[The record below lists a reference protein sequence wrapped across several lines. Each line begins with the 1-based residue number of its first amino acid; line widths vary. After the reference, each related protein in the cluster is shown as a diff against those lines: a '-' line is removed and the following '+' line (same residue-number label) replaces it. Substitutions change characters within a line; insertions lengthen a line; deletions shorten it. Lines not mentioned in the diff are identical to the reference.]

1 MEPSKSFHV
10 LIGAPAFLDHLPH
23 GPCLV
28 IDADQSRLDQLKR
41 EYVQREHP
49 YPCSTRCAV
58 LTAEPHTSLQWF
70 TYTDRRFDG
79 VLRPE
84 TWSGYVNNLSCLLEE
99 TLAGST
105 LESLLEE
112 ANLPLE
118 EHHSGCIAIRQGD
131 PLAVVAGAG
140 GWRDRIQTVE
150 LLSPDAERH
159 WDSVMTME
167 LEPYGFR
174 HLSGQSHWQRPDKKM
189 LLFQLERLQQQRADL
204 VAERDEQ
211 LSGRQELAE
220 RLEQQQKDMEK
231 LVQER
236 DEQLSGRQ
244 ELAERLEQQQ
254 KDMETLI
261 QERDE
266 QLSGRQE
273 LAGRLEQQQKDME
286 TLIQERDEQLSG
298 RQELAGRLEQHQKEL
313 ELVLCERD
321 ALKDQIEEL
330 QADWAQKE
338 NDMRM
343 RSLQQEAFARASS
356 AKVGLIS
363 DLIARWGEAPDAR

>member
-1 MEPSKSFHV
+1 MDPSKSFHV

-41 EYVQREHP
+41 EYEQREHP

-79 VLRPE
+79 VLKPE
-84 TWSGYVNNLSCLLEE
+84 AWTGYVNNLSCLLEE

-140 GWRDRIQTVE
+140 GWRDLIQSVE
-150 LLSPDAERH
+150 LFSPDAERH
-159 WDSVMTME
+159 WDSVMTMQ

-204 VAERDEQ
+204 VA
-211 LSGRQELAE
+211 
-220 RLEQQQKDMEK
+220 
-231 LVQER
+231 ER

-298 RQELAGRLEQHQKEL
+298 RQELAERLEQHQKEL

>member
-10 LIGAPAFLDHLPH
+10 LIGAPAFLDHLPL

-28 IDADQSRLDQLKR
+28 IDADQNRLDQLKR
-41 EYVQREHP
+41 EYEQREHP

-99 TLAGST
+99 TLAGCT

-118 EHHSGCIAIRQGD
+118 EHHNGCIAIRQGD

-220 RLEQQQKDMEK
+220 RLEQQQKDMET
-231 LVQER
+231 LV
-236 DEQLSGRQ
+236 
-244 ELAERLEQQQ
+244 
-254 KDMETLI
+254 

-273 LAGRLEQQQKDME
+273 LAGRLEQLQQD
-286 TLIQERDEQLSG
+286 
-298 RQELAGRLEQHQKEL
+298 LEQQRIEL
-313 ELVLCERD
+313 NASRELVLCERD
-321 ALKDQIEEL
+321 ALKVQIEEL